1 MELETALHRAPS
13 DNALP
18 FYIQPSLPNNGS
30 ASNILVSP
38 LPRFTL
44 PFDYLTNGA
53 DGCGGGGGGS
63 SSSGSSCMEQLLI
76 HCATALET
84 HDSTSAQQI
93 LWVLNNIASPD
104 GDSTQRLTSAFLR
117 ALITRAAQSGGAAPP
132 CFLQHFPCRTES
144 PTRRLSV
151 IELAGFLDL
160 TPWNRFGFSAANAA
174 IAEAVESFSVVRI
187 IDLSLS
193 HCMQWPTLIDSLSNR
208 PERAPFIRLQV
219 FSGTISGNLPE
230 IDMTYEELGIRLTNF
245 ARSRNVGLEF
255 TLISVD
261 GIPSLMKELQNQRL
275 EIMNLRLDTM
285 LEEALVVNCQMLLH
299 YIPDETLDANS
310 SSGFHLS
317 SPVSACASSSLRFE
331 LLKEIRSMEPTIVT
345 LVDEDADLTST
356 NLVARLKSAFNYLW
370 IPFDAVETFLPR
382 ENKQRILYESD
393 ICHKIENIIAFEG
406 ERRIE
411 RLESKARWVQ
421 RMERASFRN
430 IGFSEDTVAEMKS
443 LLEEHAA
450 GWGLKKEDDDLV
462 LTWKGHNVVFAT
474 AWVPT

>member
-1 MELETALHRAPS
+1 MELQTALHRAPS

-18 FYIQPSLPNNGS
+18 FYIQPSLPNS
-30 ASNILVSP
+30 TSVSTLLPTP
-38 LPRFTL
+38 LPRLAL
-44 PFDYLTNGA
+44 PFDYFTGGA
-53 DGCGGGGGGS
+53 AVDGCGGSVG
-63 SSSGSSCMEQLLI
+63 GSSCMEQLLI

-93 LWVLNNIASPD
+93 LWVLNNIVSPD
-104 GDSTQRLTSAFLR
+104 GDSTQRLSSAFLQ
-117 ALITRAAQSGGAAPP
+117 ALITRAAQSGGAAFP
-132 CFLQHFPCRTES
+132 CFLEQFLCRTE
-144 PTRRLSV
+144 PPARRLSV

-174 IAEAVESFSVVRI
+174 IAEAVESFPVVRI

-208 PERAPFIRLQV
+208 PERAPFVRLKV
-219 FSGTISGNLPE
+219 FPGAISSNLPE
-230 IDMTYEELGIRLTNF
+230 IDMTYEELGVRLTNF
-245 ARSRNVGLEF
+245 ARSRNMGLEF
-255 TLISVD
+255 TVIPVD

-275 EIMNLRLDTM
+275 EIMNQRFDPT
-285 LEEALVVNCQMLLH
+285 LEEAVVVNCQMLLH
-299 YIPDETLDANS
+299 YIPDETLDVNSTSGVHFSTPACS
-310 SSGFHLS
+310 SSSF
-317 SPVSACASSSLRFE
+317 RFE
-331 LLKEIRSMEPTIVT
+331 LLKEIRRMEPTIVT

-382 ENKQRILYESD
+382 ENNQRILYESGL
-393 ICHKIENIIAFEG
+393 CQKIENIVAFEG

-411 RLESKARWVQ
+411 RLESKAKWLQ

-430 IGFSEDTVAEMKS
+430 MGFSEETIAEVKS

-474 AWVPT
+474 AWLPT